1 MNIIFIDFDGVLC
14 TYHYKSDEDIENKI
28 KILSNICQK
37 LNCKVVIES
46 AHKDDIDEKTLEV
59 DTTYGSYA
67 KYVLDLLR
75 KHGIEVIGRTPVLT
89 SKYSYNHLKP
99 EFIKELKSRYYE
111 YKKIVEQQ
119 KLLYENNK
127 KSVISLDQDYLQER
141 RLFYIR
147 EWNDLKLSDYLNK
160 YLYSK
165 VNIWK
170 EDEIRIYLMR
180 HPEIEHYAILDDDDL
195 GPLKSDLNK
204 VREHLVKTINYD
216 EKNPEKEGLL
226 PYHEEEI
233 SRILSKENKIR
244 SYVLSMNNKN
254 K

>member
-1 MNIIFIDFDGVLC
+1 MNVIFLDFDGVLC
-14 TYHYKSDEDIENKI
+14 TYHFKSNQDIENKV
-28 KILSNICQK
+28 KILSYICQK

-67 KYVLDLLR
+67 KHVLDLLR

-89 SKYSYNHLKP
+89 SKYSYNHLNK
-99 EFIKELKSRYYE
+99 EFIDKLKSDYFKTRKY
-111 YKKIVEQQ
+111 IEQT
-119 KLLYENNK
+119 
-127 KSVISLDQDYLQER
+127 
-141 RLFYIR
+141 
-147 EWNDLKLSDYLNK
+147 KLSDYLNK

-180 HPEIEHYAILDDDDL
+180 HLEIKHYVILDDDDL

-204 VREHLVKTINYD
+204 VRDHLVQTINYD
-216 EKNPEKEGLL
+216 EQHPENEGLL
-226 PYHEEEI
+226 LCHEEEI
-233 SRILSKENKIR
+233 SNILKKENKIR
-244 SYVLSMNNKN
+244 SYVLRMNNKN